1 MATSK
6 LCCVKAL
13 TPMQI
18 VRSNKACDCLFLS
31 LSPLC
36 SGYCGVNRCFCDRGY
51 TGPYCT
57 ISKLP
62 GGGGGTSAA
71 AGSRALLARTALLL
85 TAAVGSAISLVMI

>member
-1 MATSK
+1 
-6 LCCVKAL
+6 
-13 TPMQI
+13 MQI
-18 VRSNKACDCLFLS
+18 VRSNKTCECWF

-62 GGGGGTSAA
+62 GGGGASAA
-71 AGSRALLARTALLL
+71 AGSRALLTRTALLL
-85 TAAVGSAISLVMI
+85 AAAVGSAISLVMI